1 MPSKDNI
8 FLSIIVPVYNEEDRL
23 EHLEEIY
30 HYFKKQNYQSEIIVV
45 DDGSKDS
52 TLSRLNKFKEK
63 YKLKIVS
70 YQPNHGKGYAIK
82 KGMLVANGKYLLFTD
97 VDLSTPITE
106 IEKFIPHLQSNSV
119 VIGTRKNN
127 DAKVIV
133 HQHFIRENLGKVFT
147 FISQIVLGVKVTDFT
162 CGFKCFPRT
171 AILNIFKKMRIE
183 RWGFDS
189 EVIYLAAK
197 HHYKIVEIPVLW
209 KNDFRSKVKFPQ
221 DIINSLKEL
230 MTIFI
235 NDRLYNRYK

>member
-1 MPSKDNI
+1 MPSKDSI

-23 EHLEEIY
+23 DHLKEIY
-30 HYFKKQNYQSEIIVV
+30 DYFKNQKYQSELIVV

-63 YKLKIVS
+63 YKLRIVS

-82 KGMLVANGKYLLFTD
+82 NGMLAAKGEYLLFTD
-97 VDLSTPITE
+97 VDLSTPISE
-106 IEKFIPHLQSNSV
+106 IEKFIPKLKPKSI
-119 VIGTRKNN
+119 VIGTRKND

-162 CGFKCFPRT
+162 CGFKCFPKAT
-171 AILNIFKKMRIE
+171 IADIFQKMKIE

-189 EVIYLAAK
+189 EVIYLATK
-197 HHYKIVEIPVLW
+197 HQYKIVEIPVLW

-221 DIINSLKEL
+221 DIINSLNEL
-230 MTIFI
+230 MTIVI
-235 NDRLYNRYK
+235 NDRLYNLYK